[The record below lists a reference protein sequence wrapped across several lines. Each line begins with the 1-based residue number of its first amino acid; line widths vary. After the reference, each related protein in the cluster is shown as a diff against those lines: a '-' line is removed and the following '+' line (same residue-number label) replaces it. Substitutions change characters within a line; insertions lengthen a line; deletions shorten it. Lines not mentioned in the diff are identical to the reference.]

1 MTLSKAAFK
10 EIVSKYDTLLLMEDD
25 PVSALDFAH
34 DLLNAEA
41 DAISKKYPYATHT
54 IADLTDAIFRLNDL
68 ASDIS
73 NEEFSDGEED

>member
-41 DAISKKYPYATHT
+41 DALKEKYPYATRT
-54 IADLTDAIFRLNDL
+54 INDLEAAAFRLNNL
-68 ASDIS
+68 ASDVF
-73 NEEFSDGEED
+73 NEEFSD

>member
-10 EIVSKYDTLLLMEDD
+10 KIVSKYDTLLLMEDD

-41 DAISKKYPYATHT
+41 DALKEKYPYATRT
-54 IADLTDAIFRLNDL
+54 IDDLEAAAFRLNDL